1 MRSAP
6 HAMRIGTDTRNPDT
20 MSHDQ
25 RSGRGAGRGWGP
37 RGRSRP
43 ESHGYNQSNTHD
55 QQHTFRADSGESASM
70 VASGQNPQ
78 RHWTPMS
85 NGQWQPAYDP
95 HASAGPHQSTRYG
108 YTMSPGQSPPVSD
121 QYGTMPHGMCS
132 TPMQHAYPPAASPYT
147 QQQYSGYLSPR
158 APRNTLPLHHRNTH
172 RTHYGSNSIRLPLR
186 LPITREHGTLRHR
199 ARHHTS
205 IRQRFRRSIRPNSM
219 PAHICRPDTMRKC
232 PRMEVDHPASS
243 NRGSTMLRH
252 ARNSLRLARHLL
264 AAPRH

>member
-1 MRSAP
+1 MGNGNRRTTRTRSPAY
-6 HAMRIGTDTRNPDT
+6 T
-20 MSHDQ
+20 S
-25 RSGRGAGRGWGP
+25 
-37 RGRSRP
+37 
-43 ESHGYNQSNTHD
+43 
-55 QQHTFRADSGESASM
+55 RADMATRCHLANLRRYRINTERCHM
-70 VASGQNPQ
+70 VCLQ
-78 RHWTPMS
+78 RQCNIPFRQLLRHILSKITL
-85 NGQWQPAYDP
+85 
-95 HASAGPHQSTRYG
+95 
-108 YTMSPGQSPPVSD
+108 
-121 QYGTMPHGMCS
+121 GTCH
-132 TPMQHAYPPAASPYT
+132 
-147 QQQYSGYLSPR
+147 R

-232 PRMEVDHPASS
+232 PRMDVDHPASS